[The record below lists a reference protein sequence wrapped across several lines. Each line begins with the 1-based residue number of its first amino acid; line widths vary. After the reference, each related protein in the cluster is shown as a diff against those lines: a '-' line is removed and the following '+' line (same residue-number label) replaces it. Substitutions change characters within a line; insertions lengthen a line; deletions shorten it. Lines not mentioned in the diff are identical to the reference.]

1 MERICTMLQTHDI
14 HLHVTRSALDE
25 LDKLPK
31 DNEVFVQA
39 RQFGLD
45 ECEIIENADIGD
57 IKQSD
62 NAQHD
67 EGSIES
73 SPSQDIINLV
83 KEGNKNSF
91 FIASQDKQL
100 TDRLRGMVYVPLL
113 WLTKNGVLIFDT
125 PSDASKNVSKRDER
139 IKQKTGGGTMT
150 TEEAN
155 LIKRLRQEKL
165 EKKRKEDTSLLLGQG
180 ANMRKRKKAKE
191 PNPLSCKK
199 KKIDQN
205 QTNAASAKKRRRR
218 KKTNDVSED

>member
-1 MERICTMLQTHDI
+1 MLQTYDI
-14 HLHVTRSALDE
+14 HLHITRSALDE

-31 DNEVFVQA
+31 DNDVFVQA

-57 IKQSD
+57 VKQSD
-62 NAQHD
+62 KAQHD
-67 EGSIES
+67 ESSSSMES

-100 TDRLRGMVYVPLL
+100 TDRLRGMIYVPLL

-125 PSDASKNVSKRDER
+125 PSDASKNVSKRDEH

-155 LIKRLRQEKL
+155 LVKRLRQEKL
-165 EKKRKEDTSLLLGQG
+165 EKKRKEDSSSLLGQG
-180 ANMRKRKKAKE
+180 AIMRKRKKAKE

-199 KKIDQN
+199 KKSDQN
-205 QTNAASAKKRRRR
+205 QSNTAPVKRRRR
-218 KKTNDVSED
+218 RKQNNDAS